1 MSSNRRAAVL
11 TVSDSVATGA
21 RTDRSGPTAEDK
33 LIAMGFNV
41 VARAVVPDVRKQI
54 AKQLYDWIEGSVAEL
69 IVTTGGTGLG
79 PRDVTPEA
87 VGDVIDREIPG
98 YGEHLRA
105 DGLRHTPL
113 AILSRSRAG
122 AAGKTLILALPGN
135 PRAVVQGLDAVQPT
149 LPHALDLL
157 AGKTEHD

>member
-11 TVSDSVATGA
+11 TVSDSVAAGA

-41 VARAVVPDVRKQI
+41 IARAVAPDVREQI
-54 AKQLYDWIEGSVAEL
+54 AKQLYNWIEASVAEL

-105 DGLRHTPL
+105 DGLRYTPM

-135 PRAVVQGLDAVQPT
+135 PRAVVQGLDAVQST
-149 LPHALDLL
+149 LLHALDLL
-157 AGKTEHD
+157 AGKTEHE

>member
-1 MSSNRRAAVL
+1 VL

-21 RTDRSGPTAEDK
+21 RTDRSGPDAEEK
-33 LIAMGFNV
+33 LFAMGFDV
-41 VARAVVPDVRKQI
+41 VARAAVPDDRKQI
-54 AKQLYDWIEGSVAEL
+54 AEQLNDWIEGGVAEL

-105 DGLRHTPL
+105 DGLRYTPL
-113 AILSRSRAG
+113 SVLSRSRAG

-135 PRAVVQGLDAVQPT
+135 PRAVVQGLDAVRPN
-149 LPHALDLL
+149 LSHALDLL
-157 AGKTEHD
+157 AGKTQHQ